1 MSLPIGTRHIDGA
14 VPPAG
19 LNARPVH
26 SESITIGSNGENIH
40 QLELVAEISREPY
53 LEGGFGWII
62 TLCRLTRVGSN
73 TVGLERQLKWS
84 LPPSRRIR
92 AGFPG
97 TWYTLRLGSDTGPF
111 GRERPGESN
120 LTQFDRRHIGIL
132 RSVCMFAG
140 KPKAKTPGGK
150 AIG

>member
-1 MSLPIGTRHIDGA
+1 MSLPIGIRHIDVA

-19 LNARPVH
+19 LHAGRDH

-62 TLCRLTRVGSN
+62 TLCRLTRVESN

-84 LPPSRRIR
+84 LHPSRRIR
-92 AGFPG
+92 ARFPR
-97 TWYTLRLGSDTGPF
+97 TRHTLRVGSDTSPF
-111 GRERPGESN
+111 GRRKPGESN
-120 LTQFDRRHIGIL
+120 ITQFDRRHISIF
-132 RSVCMFAG
+132 RSVCMFASE
-140 KPKAKTPGGK
+140 AKEK
-150 AIG
+150 R